1 MTEMRRQEGAITT
14 PREALG
20 LLCKLVYGKFG
31 KNTLPLIEEVCFKL
45 GIADGERLKKGL
57 SSLRFKV
64 AHERFLENARKKGI
78 ETEIIEFTEAKRH
91 ARFSGPCILR
101 LENSSRELCEAAM
114 ALDKGMF
121 ETAIG
126 AKLNL
131 KILKTLAAGDPYCE
145 VLWTLSD

>member
-1 MTEMRRQEGAITT
+1 MTELERQEDFVMT
-14 PREALG
+14 PRQALG
-20 LLCKLVYGKFG
+20 LLYKLAYRKFG
-31 KNTLPLIEEVCFKL
+31 KDTLPIIEEVCFKL
-45 GIADGERLKKGL
+45 GIADGQRIKKGMPNL
-57 SSLRFKV
+57 SFKT
-64 AHERFLENARKKGI
+64 AQERFLHNARKKGI
-78 ETEIIEFTEAKRH
+78 DTEIIELTETKRH
-91 ARFSGPCILR
+91 TKFYGPCILR